1 MKKNAV
7 VTTSIL
13 FSIFILVCGF
23 YIWRYSPFIPH
34 VDRNADGTFTLNG
47 DTYTA
52 YDDVD
57 FMEKFGHL
65 KRGKKLAII
74 NQTNDL
80 PWCTVYEARGA
91 NSENILIVFEETI
104 MSVDTYYVIK

>member
-7 VTTSIL
+7 LTTSIL

-34 VDRNADGTFTLNG
+34 VDRNVDGIFTLNG
-47 DTYTA
+47 NTYTA

-57 FMEKFGHL
+57 FIEKFGHL